1 MATLNEAGGTRNAPT
16 SSGTIY
22 AAVEVSR
29 KSWTVALHTP
39 DAGRIGLHT
48 VPATDTAALAGLID
62 RARDALECGHGP
74 RPRVLCGYEAG
85 YEGFWLARRLARLG
99 VEPLVLDPASLPAS
113 RKARRP
119 KTDRLDAAGMVRA
132 LMAFDHGE
140 PLAPGT
146 VRVPSVE
153 EEDRRRLLRERR
165 RLVKQRTMLANSVKG
180 LLMLHGVFDLDPRKR
195 DFAERLDAARTGYGT
210 PLPPG
215 LRAEVRRTATLL
227 AVVEGQIAEVE
238 AERDRIVARA
248 VAGAARGIVKRTQ
261 SGETPEGDGEK
272 RVRSGATPED
282 DGEMRAVSGAAPVV
296 DGGTRAKSGTAPED
310 DGEKRVRSGTTSVG
324 DGGKRVRSGAGPEGN
339 GEKRARFGAAPED
352 SGEPGTMI
360 ARLIGLRG
368 VGANDA
374 VLLVREVFCRGF
386 RNRRELAGWA
396 GLAPAPWASGE
407 VVRSQGIDKAG
418 PPWLRAQMLQLAWRW
433 LRHQP
438 ESALSQWFRARAG
451 TSGGRMRRVFVVALA
466 RKLLVALWRYAT
478 TGLAPDGAALA

>member
-1 MATLNEAGGTRNAPT
+1 MATLHEAGTDGARNTA
-16 SSGTIY
+16 GHTIY

-48 VPATDTAALAGLID
+48 VPAADTAALAGLMD
-62 RARDALECGHGP
+62 RARDALERRHGL

-85 YEGFWLARRLARLG
+85 YEGFWLARRLAQLG

-113 RKARRP
+113 RKANRA

-132 LMAFDHGE
+132 LMVFDRGE

-146 VRVPSVE
+146 VRVPSVA

-215 LRAEVRRTATLL
+215 LRAEVRRTAALL

-248 VAGAARGIVKRTQ
+248 VARAA
-261 SGETPEGDGEK
+261 PEGGGEK
-272 RVRSGATPED
+272 RVRGGAVEG
-282 DGEMRAVSGAAPVV
+282 DGGKWAKSGAAP
-296 DGGTRAKSGTAPED
+296 E
-310 DGEKRVRSGTTSVG
+310 G
-324 DGGKRVRSGAGPEGN
+324 DGGKRVRSGTTPEGD
-339 GEKRARFGAAPED
+339 GGKRARSEATPED
-352 SGEPGTMI
+352 SGESGTMI
-360 ARLIGLRG
+360 ARLVGLRG

-451 TSGGRMRRVFVVALA
+451 TSGGRVRRVFVVALA

-478 TGLAPDGAALA
+478 TGMAPDGAALA

>member
-1 MATLNEAGGTRNAPT
+1 MATLNEAGVDDARNAA
-16 SSGTIY
+16 GHTIY
-22 AAVEVSR
+22 VAVEVSR
-29 KSWTVALHTP
+29 KSWVVALHARNT
-39 DAGRIGLHT
+39 GRIGLHT
-48 VPATDTAALAGLID
+48 VPAADTVALAGLID
-62 RARDALECGHGP
+62 RARDALERGHGL

-113 RKARRP
+113 RKARRA

-132 LMAFDHGE
+132 LIAFDRGE

-146 VRVPSVE
+146 VRVPSVA

-180 LLMLHGVFDLDPRKR
+180 LLMLHGIFDLDPRKR
-195 DFAERLDAARTGYGT
+195 DFVERLDAARTGYGM

-215 LRAEVRRTATLL
+215 LCAEVRRTAALL
-227 AVVEGQIAEVE
+227 EVVEGQIAEVE

-248 VAGAARGIVKRTQ
+248 VAGAARAIVERTQ
-261 SGETPEGDGEK
+261 SGAVPE
-272 RVRSGATPED
+272 
-282 DGEMRAVSGAAPVV
+282 
-296 DGGTRAKSGTAPED
+296 
-310 DGEKRVRSGTTSVG
+310 G
-324 DGGKRVRSGAGPEGN
+324 DGGKRVRSGTAPGGGGGKQARSGATPVGDRGMRVVSRAPPEDDT
-339 GEKRARFGAAPED
+339 EKQAVFGATPED
-352 SGEPGTMI
+352 SGESGTMI
-360 ARLIGLRG
+360 ARLVGLRG

-396 GLAPAPWASGE
+396 GLAPAPWASGGMA
-407 VVRSQGIDKAG
+407 RSQGIDKAG

-451 TSGGRMRRVFVVALA
+451 TSGGRVRRVFVVALA

-478 TGLAPDGAALA
+478 TGVAPDGAALA

>member
-1 MATLNEAGGTRNAPT
+1 MTTLNEAGGARNAPT

-48 VPATDTAALAGLID
+48 VPAADTAALAGLID
-62 RARDALECGHGP
+62 RARDALECGHGL

-99 VEPLVLDPASLPAS
+99 VEPLVFDPASLPAS
-113 RKARRP
+113 RKAKRA

-132 LMAFDHGE
+132 LIAFDRGE
-140 PLAPGT
+140 PPTPGT
-146 VRVPSVE
+146 VRVPSIE

-215 LRAEVRRTATLL
+215 LRAEVRRTAALL
-227 AVVEGQIAEVE
+227 AMVEGQIAEVE

-248 VAGAARGIVKRTQ
+248 VSGAARGIVERTH
-261 SGETPEGDGEK
+261 SGATPEGDGEK

-282 DGEMRAVSGAAPVV
+282 DGEMR
-296 DGGTRAKSGTAPED
+296 
-310 DGEKRVRSGTTSVG
+310 VRSGTT
-324 DGGKRVRSGAGPEGN
+324 PEGDE
-339 GEKRARFGAAPED
+339 GKRARFGAAPED
-352 SGEPGTMI
+352 SGESGTMI
-360 ARLIGLRG
+360 ARLVGLRG

>member
-1 MATLNEAGGTRNAPT
+1 MGTTNEAGGTRNAPA

-48 VPATDTAALAGLID
+48 VPAADTAALAGLID

-132 LMAFDHGE
+132 LMAFDRGE
-140 PLAPGT
+140 PLAPNP
-146 VRVPSVE
+146 VRVPSME

-195 DFAERLDAARTGYGT
+195 DFAERLDAVRTGYGT

-248 VAGAARGIVKRTQ
+248 VAGAARGIVERTQ

-272 RVRSGATPED
+272 RVRSGA
-282 DGEMRAVSGAAPVV
+282 
-296 DGGTRAKSGTAPED
+296 APED
-310 DGEKRVRSGTTSVG
+310 GGES
-324 DGGKRVRSGAGPEGN
+324 
-339 GEKRARFGAAPED
+339 
-352 SGEPGTMI
+352 GTMI
-360 ARLIGLRG
+360 TRLVGLRG

-478 TGLAPDGAALA
+478 TGVAPDGAALA

>member
-1 MATLNEAGGTRNAPT
+1 MATLNETGGARNTAGHTLGH
-16 SSGTIY
+16 TIY

-29 KSWTVALHTP
+29 KNWVVALHAP
-39 DAGRIGLHT
+39 DANRIGLHT
-48 VPATDTAALAGLID
+48 VPAADTAALAGLID
-62 RARDALECGHGP
+62 RARDALEYGHGL

-113 RKARRP
+113 RKARRA

-132 LMAFDHGE
+132 LMAFDRGE

-165 RLVKQRTMLANSVKG
+165 RLVKQRTMLTNSVKG

-195 DFAERLDAARTGYGT
+195 DFAQRLDAARTGYGT

-215 LRAEVRRTATLL
+215 LCAEVRRTAALL
-227 AVVEGQIAEVE
+227 AVVESQIAEVE

-248 VAGAARGIVKRTQ
+248 VAGTAPV
-261 SGETPEGDGEK
+261 GDGGRRAK
-272 RVRSGATPED
+272 SGATP
-282 DGEMRAVSGAAPVV
+282 
-296 DGGTRAKSGTAPED
+296 
-310 DGEKRVRSGTTSVG
+310 VG
-324 DGGKRVRSGAGPEGN
+324 DGGKRARSGAAPEGD
-339 GEKRARFGAAPED
+339 GGKRARSGAAPVGDGEMRARSGAAPED
-352 SGEPGTMI
+352 GGEERTKSRAAPEDGGESGMMI
-360 ARLIGLRG
+360 ARLVGLRG

-374 VLLVREVFCRGF
+374 LLLVREVFCRGF

-407 VVRSQGIDKAG
+407 MVRSQGIDKAG

-438 ESALSQWFRARAG
+438 ESALSKWFRARAG
-451 TSGGRMRRVFVVALA
+451 TSGGRVRRVFVIALA
-466 RKLLVALWRYAT
+466 RKLLVALWRYAMS
-478 TGLAPDGAALA
+478 GVAPDGAALA

>member
-1 MATLNEAGGTRNAPT
+1 MGTTNEAGGTRNAPA

-48 VPATDTAALAGLID
+48 VPAADTAALAGLID

-132 LMAFDHGE
+132 LMAFDRGE
-140 PLAPGT
+140 PLAPNP
-146 VRVPSVE
+146 VRVPSME

-195 DFAERLDAARTGYGT
+195 DFAERLDAVRTGYGT

-215 LRAEVRRTATLL
+215 LRAEVRRTTALL
-227 AVVEGQIAEVE
+227 AVVENQIAEVE

-248 VAGAARGIVKRTQ
+248 VAGAARAIVERTQ
-261 SGETPEGDGEK
+261 SGATPEGGGEK
-272 RVRSGATPED
+272 RVRCGAVPED
-282 DGEMRAVSGAAPVV
+282 GGES
-296 DGGTRAKSGTAPED
+296 
-310 DGEKRVRSGTTSVG
+310 
-324 DGGKRVRSGAGPEGN
+324 
-339 GEKRARFGAAPED
+339 
-352 SGEPGTMI
+352 GTMI
-360 ARLIGLRG
+360 ARLVGLRG

-407 VVRSQGIDKAG
+407 TARSQGIDKAG

-438 ESALSQWFRARAG
+438 ESALSQWFRARTG

-478 TGLAPDGAALA
+478 TGVAPDGAALA

>member
-1 MATLNEAGGTRNAPT
+1 MATLNEAGGARNTPT

-48 VPATDTAALAGLID
+48 VPAADTAALAGLID
-62 RARDALECGHGP
+62 RARDALERQHGL

-85 YEGFWLARRLARLG
+85 YEGFWLARRLTRLG

-113 RKARRP
+113 RKAKQA

-132 LMAFDHGE
+132 LMAFDRGE
-140 PLAPGT
+140 PLAPNP
-146 VRVPSVE
+146 VRVPSIA

-195 DFAERLDAARTGYGT
+195 DFAERLDAVRTGYGT

-215 LRAEVRRTATLL
+215 LRAEVRRTAALL
-227 AVVEGQIAEVE
+227 AVVEDQIAEVE

-248 VAGAARGIVKRTQ
+248 VAGAARAIVERTH
-261 SGETPEGDGEK
+261 
-272 RVRSGATPED
+272 
-282 DGEMRAVSGAAPVV
+282 SGAA
-296 DGGTRAKSGTAPED
+296 SED
-310 DGEKRVRSGTTSVG
+310 DGEKRAVFGAAPEDDGGKQTVSGAAPED
-324 DGGKRVRSGAGPEGN
+324 DGGKRVRC
-339 GEKRARFGAAPED
+339 RAAPVD
-352 SGEPGTMI
+352 GGESGTMI
-360 ARLIGLRG
+360 ARLVGLRG

-407 VVRSQGIDKAG
+407 VVRSQGVDKAG

-451 TSGGRMRRVFVVALA
+451 TSGGRVRRVFVVALA

-478 TGLAPDGAALA
+478 TGVAPDGAALA

>member
-1 MATLNEAGGTRNAPT
+1 MATLNEAGGARNAP
-16 SSGTIY
+16 GRTIY

-29 KSWTVALHTP
+29 KSWTVALHAP

-48 VPATDTAALAGLID
+48 VPAADTAALAGLMD
-62 RARDALECGHGP
+62 RARDALEHRHGL

-85 YEGFWLARRLARLG
+85 YEGFWLARRLVSLG
-99 VEPLVLDPASLPAS
+99 IEPLVLDPASLPAS
-113 RKARRP
+113 RKAKRA
-119 KTDRLDAAGMVRA
+119 KTDRLDAAGMIRA
-132 LMAFDHGE
+132 LMAFDRGE

-195 DFAERLDAARTGYGT
+195 DFAQRLDAARTGYGT

-215 LRAEVRRTATLL
+215 LRAEVRRTTALL
-227 AVVEGQIAEVE
+227 EVVEGQIAEVE

-248 VAGAARGIVKRTQ
+248 VSGAVPA
-261 SGETPEGDGEK
+261 GDG
-272 RVRSGATPED
+272 GQ
-282 DGEMRAVSGAAPVV
+282 RAGSRAAPVGN
-296 DGGTRAKSGTAPED
+296 GGERTGSETM
-310 DGEKRVRSGTTSVG
+310 RVH
-324 DGGKRVRSGAGPEGN
+324 DGGKRVRSGTVPVDDGGM
-339 GEKRARFGAAPED
+339 RITSGAAPED
-352 SGEPGTMI
+352 DGGKQVRSGVAPEDEGESGAMI
-360 ARLIGLRG
+360 ARLVGLRG

-374 VLLVREVFCRGF
+374 LLLVREVFCRGF

-396 GLAPAPWASGE
+396 GLAPAPWASGGM
-407 VVRSQGIDKAG
+407 VRSQGIDKAG

-438 ESALSQWFRARAG
+438 ESALSKWFRARTG
-451 TSGGRMRRVFVVALA
+451 TSGGRVRRVFVIALA

-478 TGLAPDGAALA
+478 TGVAPDGAVLA

>member
-1 MATLNEAGGTRNAPT
+1 MGTTNEAGGTRNAPA

-48 VPATDTAALAGLID
+48 VPAADTAALAGLID
-62 RARDALECGHGP
+62 RARDALERGHGP

-132 LMAFDHGE
+132 LMAFDRGE
-140 PLAPGT
+140 PLAPNP
-146 VRVPSVE
+146 VRVPSME

-195 DFAERLDAARTGYGT
+195 DFAERLDAVRTGYGT

-227 AVVEGQIAEVE
+227 AVVEDQIGEVE
-238 AERDRIVARA
+238 SERDRIVARA
-248 VAGAARGIVKRTQ
+248 VSGAARAIVERTQ
-261 SGETPEGDGEK
+261 SGATPEGGGEK
-272 RVRSGATPED
+272 RVRCGAVPED
-282 DGEMRAVSGAAPVV
+282 GGES
-296 DGGTRAKSGTAPED
+296 
-310 DGEKRVRSGTTSVG
+310 
-324 DGGKRVRSGAGPEGN
+324 
-339 GEKRARFGAAPED
+339 
-352 SGEPGTMI
+352 GTMI
-360 ARLIGLRG
+360 ARLVGLRG

-407 VVRSQGIDKAG
+407 TARSQGIDKAG

-438 ESALSQWFRARAG
+438 ESALSQWFRARTG

>member
-1 MATLNEAGGTRNAPT
+1 MATLHEAGTDGARNTA
-16 SSGTIY
+16 GHTIY

-48 VPATDTAALAGLID
+48 VPAADTAALAGLID
-62 RARDALECGHGP
+62 RARDALERQHGP

-85 YEGFWLARRLARLG
+85 YEGFWLARRLAQLG

-113 RKARRP
+113 RKAKRA

-132 LMAFDHGE
+132 LMAFDRGE
-140 PLAPGT
+140 PLAPNP
-146 VRVPSVE
+146 VRVPSVA

-215 LRAEVRRTATLL
+215 LRAEVRRTAALL

-248 VAGAARGIVKRTQ
+248 VC
-261 SGETPEGDGEK
+261 
-272 RVRSGATPED
+272 
-282 DGEMRAVSGAAPVV
+282 
-296 DGGTRAKSGTAPED
+296 
-310 DGEKRVRSGTTSVG
+310 
-324 DGGKRVRSGAGPEGN
+324 
-339 GEKRARFGAAPED
+339 GAAPED
-352 SGEPGTMI
+352 SGKPGTMI
-360 ARLIGLRG
+360 ARLVGLRG

-407 VVRSQGIDKAG
+407 TARSQGIDKAG

-478 TGLAPDGAALA
+478 TGVAPDGAALA

>member
-1 MATLNEAGGTRNAPT
+1 MGTTNEAGGTRNASA

-48 VPATDTAALAGLID
+48 VPAADTAALAGLID

-132 LMAFDHGE
+132 LMAFDRGE
-140 PLAPGT
+140 PLAPNP
-146 VRVPSVE
+146 VRVPSME

-195 DFAERLDAARTGYGT
+195 DFAERLDAVRTGYGT

-227 AVVEGQIAEVE
+227 AVVEGQVAEVE

-248 VAGAARGIVKRTQ
+248 VAGAARAIVERTQ

-272 RVRSGATPED
+272 RVRSGA
-282 DGEMRAVSGAAPVV
+282 
-296 DGGTRAKSGTAPED
+296 APED
-310 DGEKRVRSGTTSVG
+310 GGES
-324 DGGKRVRSGAGPEGN
+324 
-339 GEKRARFGAAPED
+339 
-352 SGEPGTMI
+352 GTMI
-360 ARLIGLRG
+360 ARLVGLRG

-407 VVRSQGIDKAG
+407 TARSQGIDKAG

-438 ESALSQWFRARAG
+438 ESALSQWFRARTG

-478 TGLAPDGAALA
+478 TGVAPDGAALA

>member
-1 MATLNEAGGTRNAPT
+1 MTTLNEAGGARNA
-16 SSGTIY
+16 SSHTIY
-22 AAVEVSR
+22 VAVEVSR

-39 DAGRIGLHT
+39 NAGRIGLHT
-48 VPATDTAALAGLID
+48 VPAADTAALAGLID
-62 RARDALECGHGP
+62 RARDALECGHGL

-119 KTDRLDAAGMVRA
+119 KTDRLDAAGMLRA

-146 VRVPSVE
+146 VRVPSVA

-180 LLMLHGVFDLDPRKR
+180 LLMLHGAFDLDPRKR
-195 DFAERLDAARTGYGT
+195 GFAERLDAARTGYGT

-215 LRAEVRRTATLL
+215 LRAEVRRTAALL
-227 AVVEGQIAEVE
+227 AVVEDQIAEVE

-248 VAGAARGIVKRTQ
+248 VAGAARGIVERTQ
-261 SGETPEGDGEK
+261 SGT
-272 RVRSGATPED
+272 VPED
-282 DGEMRAVSGAAPVV
+282 
-296 DGGTRAKSGTAPED
+296 
-310 DGEKRVRSGTTSVG
+310 
-324 DGGKRVRSGAGPEGN
+324 DGGKRVRSGAAPVDDGGT
-339 GEKRARFGAAPED
+339 RAVSGAKEAVFGAAPED
-352 SGEPGTMI
+352 SGESGTMI
-360 ARLIGLRG
+360 ARLVGLRG

-407 VVRSQGIDKAG
+407 TARSQGIDKAG

-478 TGLAPDGAALA
+478 TGVAPDGAALA